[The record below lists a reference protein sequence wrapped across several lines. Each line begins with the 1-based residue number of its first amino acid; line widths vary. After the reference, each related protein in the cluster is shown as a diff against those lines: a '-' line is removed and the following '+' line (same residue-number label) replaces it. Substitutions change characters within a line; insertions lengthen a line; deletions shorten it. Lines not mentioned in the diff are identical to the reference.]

1 MPAAFSVPFPAAIYF
16 SWLIAKAARRFE
28 TLLLFDSGSACQ
40 ACECI
45 PAFHHRTAR
54 DSRDENIIKSAAV
67 LPIALFL
74 CATFVFAQDQHA
86 EAPRRLPA
94 EIKNYLVMKYTTWKF
109 LPIPGGTVACRDAE
123 TKLHQSLVQGDFNG
137 DGMPGYAIQIIEGGR
152 VYGFELL
159 SHRNIFAVAPLFE
172 RKQVPGREFP
182 VALVLELWGGVVIST
197 RLTSCGDRHVG
208 RLRCFPM
215 SCRGPAGIEP
225 LCICCVPANP
235 VDVQSVVVLAAT
247 ATRGDMEGSLLQGP
261 RI

>member
-1 MPAAFSVPFPAAIYF
+1 MKFSAALPVA
-16 SWLIAKAARRFE
+16 
-28 TLLLFDSGSACQ
+28 LLLYA
-40 ACECI
+40 
-45 PAFHHRTAR
+45 TV
-54 DSRDENIIKSAAV
+54 V
-67 LPIALFL
+67 L
-74 CATFVFAQDQHA
+74 AQDQHG
-86 EAPRRLPA
+86 EALKRLPPD
-94 EIKNYLVMKYTTWKF
+94 IKTYLDKKYSGWKF
-109 LPIPGGTVACRDAE
+109 LPVPARTVACRDAE

-137 DGMPGYAIQIIEGGR
+137 DGIPDYAIQIIEGGR

-182 VALVLELWGGVVIST
+182 VALVLALWGGVVIST
-197 RLTSCGDRHVG
+197 RLISCGDRHVG

-215 SCRGPAGIEP
+215 SCRGPAGLEP